1 MKYIKLT
8 NKKFFTY
15 YFQETIK
22 CINKGYTECAKL
34 YLENIRGAL
43 SLLEFTSQITEENY
57 NRINKLTHIIRKK
70 YKLY

>member
-1 MKYIKLT
+1 MTQVREEGFSYSHT
-8 NKKFFTY
+8 FTT
-15 YFQETIK
+15 F
-22 CINKGYTECAKL
+22 YTECAKL